1 MTLRSAVALLVFWQG
16 VAAAAEPTNHRKPAS
31 DAELRYWLDNM
42 VRHHRFGT
50 DEVIEATGLTR
61 DEVAQALKRFEIAV
75 EPRPKHNAGDALRV
89 LPYPGGRHPRIGFL
103 DGAVRPQR
111 ET

>member
-16 VAAAAEPTNHRKPAS
+16 VAAAAEPTNYRKPAS

-42 VRHHRFGT
+42 VRHHRFST

-61 DEVAQALKRFEIAV
+61 DEIADAGKRVNIAA
-75 EPRPKHNAGDALRV
+75 EPRRKPRRGEPLRV
-89 LPYPGGRHPRIGFL
+89 FPDTGGQHRRL
-103 DGAVRPQR
+103 
-111 ET
+111 